1 MDWKGIVGAVAPAL
15 ATVLGGP
22 LAGVAVKALSSK
34 LLGRDDGSEA
44 DIAQAVASMSPA
56 DLIKLKEV
64 EAELTKSLAEV
75 DVDLER
81 VAAGDR
87 DSARRRAVEMRD
99 WTPNVLAFCL
109 LGLFAYVL
117 HSLMTGGEQ
126 SLGRDIM
133 MMMIGGLIANNQQAQ
148 NYFFGTTRSSAS
160 KDKTLAGLVKS
171 P

>member
-56 DLIKLKEV
+56 DLVKLKEV
-64 EAELTKSLAEV
+64 EAELTKSLAAV

-87 DSARRRAVEMRD
+87 DSARRRAAEMRD
-99 WTPNVLAFCL
+99 FTPNALAFVIL
-109 LGLFAYVL
+109 SIYGAVL
-117 HSLMTGGEQ
+117 WQLMTGQKIEGDAQ
-126 SLGRDIM
+126 VIFMMFGALTTALG
-133 MMMIGGLIANNQQAQ
+133 QAL
-148 NYFFGTTRSSAS
+148 NYFFGTTRSSAA